1 MTIDVSFIARNIT
14 PSETYREHVRERV
27 ARLEHLAAGADSI
40 EVKTSRPSS
49 QRHSE
54 QNVKVEVTL
63 RGNGTVVRTEADDD
77 DKTVAFDK
85 AFTRLSE
92 RLRRLHDR
100 RKDRRRQASVA
111 EATADMVP
119 VDSNVSLVE
128 QVLAARKAEEEAAG
142 MDVPEDTPVRIR
154 EKTFPVTPMT
164 VDEAVDA
171 MELVGHDFYLFQ
183 NSETGVPG
191 VVYRRQGWQYG
202 VISLDESLPADHAP
216 DGGRERFYGEK
227 KADAAE

>member
-49 QRHSE
+49 RRHSE

-202 VISLDESLPADHAP
+202 VISLDESLPTDHVP

-227 KADAAE
+227 TADAAE

>member
-27 ARLEHLAAGADSI
+27 GRLEHLASGAHAI
-40 EVKTSRPSS
+40 EVKTSKPSS

-54 QNVKVEVTL
+54 HNVKVEVTL
-63 RGNGTVVRTEADDD
+63 RGDGTVVRTEAEDD
-77 DKTVAFDK
+77 DKTAAFDK
-85 AFTRLSE
+85 AFHRLSE
-92 RLRRLHDR
+92 RLRRMHDR
-100 RKDRRRQASVA
+100 RKDRRKQASVA

-128 QVLAARKAEEEAAG
+128 QVLAARKAEEEAEG

-154 EKTFPVTPMT
+154 EKAFPATPMT

-202 VISLDESLPADHAP
+202 VISLDESLPADHVP
-216 DGGRERFYGEK
+216 DGGRDRGYGES
-227 KADAAE
+227 KAGAAE

>member
-154 EKTFPVTPMT
+154 EKTFPATPMT

-202 VISLDESLPADHAP
+202 VISLDESLPADHVP